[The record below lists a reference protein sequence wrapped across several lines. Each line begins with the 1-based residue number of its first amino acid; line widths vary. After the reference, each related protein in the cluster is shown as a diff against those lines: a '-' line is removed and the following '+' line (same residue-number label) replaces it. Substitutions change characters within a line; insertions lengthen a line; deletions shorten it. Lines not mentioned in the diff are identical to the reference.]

1 MDLQGKVLNEVR
13 PNVLGEVS
21 SQPPRGLV
29 GEDMVMREAEKGLL
43 GQPLGVGPARPT
55 PLF

>member
-1 MDLQGKVLNEVR
+1 MREVR

-43 GQPLGVGPARPT
+43 GQPLGVGPARPA